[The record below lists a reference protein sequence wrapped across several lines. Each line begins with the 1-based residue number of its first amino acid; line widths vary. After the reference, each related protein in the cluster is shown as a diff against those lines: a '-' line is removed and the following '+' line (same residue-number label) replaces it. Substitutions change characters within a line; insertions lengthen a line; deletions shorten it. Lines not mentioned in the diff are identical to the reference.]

1 MTRVLRVRS
10 KALIPWIVVGAF
22 VAASGPAGAA
32 TESTPT
38 TAGYEPGEGFV
49 LGSPDGSYR
58 LRVGLRAAYKIEP
71 HFVDG
76 VSQDRN
82 SIISTRPSLGG
93 SVVRPWIT
101 FLMTAELAQNPPF
114 LLYSYLDFRPL
125 SAFGLRV
132 GQQDT
137 PYSRHEN
144 FGLYRIL
151 FPETGPVSNY
161 FWTGRDKGIT
171 AYGTLGGERL
181 DYYAGGYAGSPLQQY
196 TDIVGN
202 YVAEGRI
209 TVNPMGKIGDAE
221 FAYVLGDAPAP
232 TRISFTLEGYFGK
245 VQTGTQ
251 NFDPDTFQ
259 FNTTPS
265 GMSTRQRAA
274 GADVFFQSSRLHVF
288 TEGYLRRTYPPS
300 GAPSYLSLGIWGQ
313 VGVLLLPRHL
323 DVAVSGSW
331 ADPSTS
337 LSGDRL
343 LGGEGQFAYYISAP
357 TLILKLRYAYF
368 DQQTPGMAALG
379 PVSLPATVGRTQVIT
394 LQLNLAL

>member
-1 MTRVLRVRS
+1 MRAHAL
-10 KALIPWIVVGAF
+10 ALIPCIVVGAS
-22 VAASGPAGAA
+22 VAASRPAAA
-32 TESTPT
+32 AMESRPV
-38 TAGYEPGEGFV
+38 TAGYEPGEGFI
-49 LGSPDGSYR
+49 LGSADGSYR
-58 LRVGLRAAYKIEP
+58 LRIGLRAAYKFEP
-71 HFVDG
+71 HWLDG

-82 SIISTRPSLGG
+82 SIVSTRPSLGG

-101 FLMTAELAQNPPF
+101 FLMTAELARNPPF

-125 SAFGLRV
+125 TAFGLRV

-171 AYGTLGGERL
+171 AYGSLGGDRL
-181 DYYAGGYAGSPLQQY
+181 DYYAGVYAGSPLQQY

-209 TVNPMGKIGDAE
+209 TVNPMGKVGDAE

-245 VQTGTQ
+245 VQTATQ
-251 NFDPDTFQ
+251 NFDPDIFQ
-259 FNTTPS
+259 FTTTAS
-265 GMSTRQRAA
+265 GMTTRQRAA
-274 GADVFFQSSRLHVF
+274 GADVFFQSSRLHAFV
-288 TEGYLRRTYPPS
+288 EGYLRRTFPEN
-300 GAPSYLSLGIWGQ
+300 GGPSYLSLGAWGQ
-313 VGVLLLPRHL
+313 VGVLLVPGHL

-337 LSGDRL
+337 LSSDRL
-343 LGGEGQFAYYISAP
+343 LGGEGQLAYYISAP

-379 PVSLPATVGRTQVIT
+379 PVPLPATAGRQQVVT
-394 LQLNLAL
+394 LQINLSF

>member
-1 MTRVLRVRS
+1 MQRGRCARS
-10 KALIPWIVVGAF
+10 SALSPWII
-22 VAASGPAGAA
+22 VAAFIAATGPVDAA
-32 TESTPT
+32 TELTPT

-71 HFVDG
+71 HYVDG

-101 FLMTAELAQNPPF
+101 FLMTAELARTPPF

-125 SAFGLRV
+125 TALGLRI

-161 FWTGRDKGIT
+161 FWTGRDKGAT
-171 AYGTLGGERL
+171 AYGSLGGDRL
-181 DYYAGGYAGSPLQQY
+181 DYYAGIYAGSPLQQY

-209 TVNPMGKIGDAE
+209 TVNPMGKISDAE

-245 VQTGTQ
+245 VQTATQ

-259 FNTTPS
+259 FNTIPS
-265 GMSTRQRAA
+265 GMTTRQRAA

-288 TEGYLRRTYPPS
+288 TEGYLRRTYPL
-300 GAPSYLSLGIWGQ
+300 GDLPSYLSLGIWGQ
-313 VGVLLLPRHL
+313 VGVLIIPRHL
-323 DVAVSGSW
+323 DAGVSGSW
-331 ADPSTS
+331 ANPSTS
-337 LSGDRL
+337 LSSDRL
-343 LGGEGQFAYYISAP
+343 LGGEGQIAYYISAP

-394 LQLNLAL
+394 LQINLVI